1 MPVCSAC
8 ERRNLSS
15 CVVSDTDSSRCSE
28 CVRRK
33 QGNCDV
39 LGPSPEQL
47 RRVAA
52 QHLASERDLEQAE
65 MEAEAA
71 NARVRRLRQQKKLW
85 FEKMMR
91 AVSRGIDS
99 VEELERVEK
108 AEADREAARRAAEVP
123 DSSPRRSSTEDLLG
137 PDFMSN
143 WDAAHVNVPLDPALL
158 ATLGFVEETPST
170 SSGNA

>member
-1 MPVCSAC
+1 
-8 ERRNLSS
+8 
-15 CVVSDTDSSRCSE
+15 
-28 CVRRK
+28 VRRK

-47 RRVAA
+47 RKIAA

-65 MEAEAA
+65 AEAEAANARVRRVRQQAEAEAEAA
-71 NARVRRLRQQKKLW
+71 NARVRRLRKQKKLW

-108 AEADREAARRAAEVP
+108 EEAEREAAKQQEAVAAGVP
-123 DSSPRRSSTEDLLG
+123 AGRSSTEDLLDS
-137 PDFMSN
+137 DFLST
-143 WDAAHVNVPLDPALL
+143 WDGVYSEVSLDPSLMVD
-158 ATLGFVEETPST
+158 LGFLNEPSEGSSAAAGGT
-170 SSGNA
+170 S